1 MNRPNA
7 NHLKPLTA
15 PLAPLAKLDL
25 QNEGQRSLH
34 DLIRRLH
41 TGRWP
46 LFRCVA
52 MRQIDGVIFEVV
64 QWCGKHEGGYS
75 VIHWLPDGSGMTWQD
90 APTKKAALKILANLA
105 VPLLADEQ
113 RS

>member
-1 MNRPNA
+1 MNQPNA
-7 NHLKPLTA
+7 NRLRPLAA

-25 QNEGQRSLH
+25 QEAGQRSLH
-34 DLIRRLH
+34 DVIRRLH

-52 MRQIDGVIFEVV
+52 MRQLDGVIYEVA

-75 VIHWLPDGSGMTWQD
+75 LVRWLPDGSGMTWQD
-90 APTKKAALKILANLA
+90 TKTAKEARK
-105 VPLLADEQ
+105 LLADL
-113 RS
+113 R